1 MRIIDKSKKWTE
13 LCFLQSLNSKWEKPS
28 LNTGIKVTKKLVLF
42 HKFDWNVN
50 SVHTLNYFKF
60 ETLLA
65 FNYLLTVLNLT
76 CFICTFSWY
85 FYSCEQGFVI
95 KLKRV
100 KILDFLFLIVFCMPR
115 FAEWL
120 FSDFFFFFF
129 FFAILF
135 EVTCGKRIL
144 TAEHTK
150 SFPEETELERVWKKR
165 KKTEIGR
172 V

>member
-13 LCFLQSLNSKWEKPS
+13 LCFLESLNSKWEKPP
-28 LNTGIKVTKKLVLF
+28 LNTGIKATKKIVLF

-50 SVHTLNYFKF
+50 SVYTLNYFKF

-120 FSDFFFFFF
+120 FSDFFFFSFF
-129 FFAILF
+129 FCYTFWGYMWEKDFNRRAHKEF
-135 EVTCGKRIL
+135 SRRNRIR
-144 TAEHTK
+144 K
-150 SFPEETELERVWKKR
+150 SMEETEKN
-165 KKTEIGR
+165 GN
-172 V
+172 

>member
-65 FNYLLTVLNLT
+65 FNYLLTGLNLT
-76 CFICTFSWY
+76 RFICTFSWY

-100 KILDFLFLIVFCMPR
+100 KILDFIISDCLLYAKISRMVIFGLVFL
-115 FAEWL
+115 L
-120 FSDFFFFFF
+120 Y
-129 FFAILF
+129 ILRLSVGNGF
-135 EVTCGKRIL
+135 
-144 TAEHTK
+144 
-150 SFPEETELERVWKKR
+150 
-165 KKTEIGR
+165 
-172 V
+172 